1 MLEEELSK
9 KENLMK
15 KTFLSTLITTI
26 TLFILSGC
34 IMNAFSYTHTTIEEM
49 TENEYKTFKKDLIS
63 FAQTINYSCENIDGY
78 HFLNN
83 ISLDMR
89 CKYDLEK
96 YGPPIEPY
104 SVTSFESIGVG
115 IKNKIVHI
123 RTGSSGGGV
132 FPAPKPYVNKE
143 HKHIDDKLL
152 NFLSNY
158 KSLYRIESI
167 LHFGV
172 GGEETKNLEVR

>member
-1 MLEEELSK
+1 MMDLIK
-9 KENLMK
+9 KICK
-15 KTFLSTLITTI
+15 ILILTTAA
-26 TLFILSGC
+26 LFILSGC

-49 TENEYKTFKKDLIS
+49 TENEYQSFKKDLIS

-89 CKYDLEK
+89 CKYDLKK
-96 YGPPIEPY
+96 YGPPLEPY
-104 SVTSFESIGVG
+104 SATSLESIGIG
-115 IKNKIVHI
+115 IKNNIVHI
-123 RTGSSGGGV
+123 RTGSSGGGI

-143 HKHIDDKLL
+143 HEYIDDKLL
-152 NFLSNY
+152 DFLSNY

-172 GGEETKNLEVR
+172 GGEETKKLEIR